1 MYKEMVM
8 KMGKKKYPV
17 YIGLLFFYI
26 VIFYWIYQIKRDQIP
41 WLDEWS
47 RQYVDSFPGTTFY
60 DFFWTITH
68 LGSKS
73 FLLPFTIFVG
83 VILWVLCKDWLI
95 ALFFS
100 GGTLLSHLLNKGLKL
115 MIERE
120 RPGILE
126 GVNAEGF
133 SFPSG
138 HAMTGMVCYGLLMYF
153 LVRNV
158 SNKKVSLLLQVLFA
172 LLILSIGTSRY
183 VIDVHYATDI
193 VSGFTIGFTLLLI
206 LLYTFEKI
214 SEKRTKTINQS

>member
-1 MYKEMVM
+1 M
-8 KMGKKKYPV
+8 
-17 YIGLLFFYI
+17 
-26 VIFYWIYQIKRDQIP
+26 
-41 WLDEWS
+41 
-47 RQYVDSFPGTTFY
+47 
-60 DFFWTITH
+60 
-68 LGSKS
+68 
-73 FLLPFTIFVG
+73 
-83 VILWVLCKDWLI
+83 
-95 ALFFS
+95 
-100 GGTLLSHLLNKGLKL
+100 
-115 MIERE
+115 
-120 RPGILE
+120 
-126 GVNAEGF
+126 NAEGF

-214 SEKRTKTINQS
+214 SEKRTKTLNQS